1 MVDLELIAHR
11 VNTIDGLH
19 EIPQHLGT
27 EIDIRAWGS
36 ELILN
41 HEPQENGDRLVD
53 YLDEYVHGT
62 LILNVKETGIED
74 QVLKLVRE
82 RSEISSYFLLD
93 VEFPYLFKA
102 TSRGE
107 KAVSVRF
114 SEAEPIESV
123 EPFVESANWVWIDT
137 ITRMPVNDSNINTL
151 RRFRTCVVCPSL
163 WKRSKD
169 IAQCRQLAIK
179 YGLTAVMTEAKHIS
193 AWGG

>member
-1 MVDLELIAHR
+1 MIVFLLDINWNIFLDVAKIQEVVDLELIAHR

-41 HEPQENGDRLVD
+41 HEPQENGDLLVD

-82 RSEISSYFLLD
+82 RSEI
-93 VEFPYLFKA
+93 K
-102 TSRGE
+102 
-107 KAVSVRF
+107 
-114 SEAEPIESV
+114 
-123 EPFVESANWVWIDT
+123 
-137 ITRMPVNDSNINTL
+137 
-151 RRFRTCVVCPSL
+151 
-163 WKRSKD
+163 
-169 IAQCRQLAIK
+169 
-179 YGLTAVMTEAKHIS
+179 
-193 AWGG
+193 